1 MEKKVLNVEAIQKKQ
16 QKQFILM
23 YIIGLVAFIVVM
35 VALNNNFNQDYRVT
49 IDDQLL
55 KAPQI
60 INISDD
66 NRRGKEMDELLVHY
80 KDFSTKIDEMD
91 LDKLDFDSTFS
102 FSEEAFHY
110 VDENYR
116 YLANDNYLHLTR
128 QNEDVYI
135 ASIEDE
141 VVKIELFGE
150 VYYLLEYTS
159 SSISFKVDQK
169 VYDIEK
175 NNETYILKCDYLIDG
190 YQVKEEIY
198 DASWNLINITATN
211 NNQKLIGYFLEDLG
225 YTLSSDRD
233 YIENDKNDTVIST
246 KYNDDNSVL
255 YTVINY
261 NLTEDSSY
269 NILLVDFNNRVLPFN

>member
-55 KAPQI
+55 KAPQV

-80 KDFSTKIDEMD
+80 KDFSAKIDEMD

-128 QNEDVYI
+128 QNKDVYI